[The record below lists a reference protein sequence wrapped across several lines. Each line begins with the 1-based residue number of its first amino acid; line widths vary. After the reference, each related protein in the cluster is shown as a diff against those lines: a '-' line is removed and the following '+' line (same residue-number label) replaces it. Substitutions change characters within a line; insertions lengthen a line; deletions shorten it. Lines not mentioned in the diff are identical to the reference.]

1 MKSELEAILRQ
12 AGRMELAYS
21 DPRVMV
27 KEGHANFV
35 TEADVAVQAYLLE
48 ALAKQY
54 PQASFLAE
62 EQEEHRLGA
71 GLTFVIDPIDGT
83 ANFMRRRRSSVI
95 CIGAVE
101 RGEVAFSAIY
111 DPYADEL
118 FHAVRGRGAWC
129 NDERIHVAD
138 TPQESALIAVGSSPY
153 DPEFVDVTARTV
165 AAVMREF
172 GDIRRSGSAALDAC
186 HIAAGRCDGTFEWNL
201 RPWDYCASSLI
212 VDEAGGRSGNIMGG
226 PPTFDGPI
234 PFMCAT
240 DRIYDALQDMLLRTL
255 RG

>member
-1 MKSELEAILRQ
+1 MKSELDAILRA
-12 AGRMELAYS
+12 AGRMVLDYS

-35 TEADVAVQAYLLE
+35 TEADVAVQSFLLD
-48 ALAKQY
+48 ALARQY
-54 PQASFLAE
+54 PGAAFLAE
-62 EQEEHRLGA
+62 EQEHHVLGS
-71 GLTFVIDPIDGT
+71 GLTFVVDPIDGT
-83 ANFMRRRRSSVI
+83 ANFMRRRRQSVI

-101 RGEVAFSAIY
+101 GCKVVFSAVY
-111 DPYADEL
+111 DPYADEM
-118 FHAVRGRGAWC
+118 FHAVRGQGAWC

-138 TPQESALIAVGSSPY
+138 TPAESALIAVGSSPY
-153 DPEFVDVTARTV
+153 DPEYVDVTARTV
-165 AAVMREF
+165 AAVMRAF

-186 HIAAGRCDGTFEWNL
+186 HIAAGRIDGTFEWNL

-226 PPTFDGPI
+226 PPTFEGPI
-234 PFMCAT
+234 PFMCAG